1 MNLEEALSTVL
12 CKRRK
17 AAGFSQEELAY
28 RSGIDRTYISMIERG
43 KRKPTINIL
52 FKICEALHIKP
63 SVFIEEIEAN
73 MWVK

>member
-1 MNLEEALSTVL
+1 LNLEEALSTVL

-17 AAGFSQEELAY
+17 EAGLSQEELAY

-52 FKICEALHIKP
+52 FKICDALHIKP
-63 SVFIEEIEAN
+63 SVFIDEIEAN